1 MAKQSVVLARI
12 CAIYDN
18 KAFVIQKD
26 SQFKKIFKC
35 ADLSRYYTINSKY
48 LVPYYVNEGY
58 SRTFHNENE
67 EYDVFTGLDNVFS
80 DLLYNNEE
88 EKIGNL
94 LVELGENIP
103 VSRFQDEDDDSVL
116 RRKLEE
122 LKGLYELVGYKLV
135 EKEDSFDVEPYTGSD
150 DRLSDISEIENW
162 LEQEFEG
169 VFSAYQGAVESYTSN
184 NYGTCIESCRTVLTG
199 IFSKYK
205 GPEQFAKWIRGAAN
219 MSGEMTDVATLK
231 ASIDALAKNDLA
243 DFFEE
248 NRSGSYK
255 KTKAIYAIYSMM
267 SDYGT
272 HREEGTVETPSKADA
287 LMMFRM
293 MQDIVLWIYQTKEV

>member
-103 VSRFQDEDDDSVL
+103 VSRFQDEDDDSVEE
-116 RRKLEE
+116 KDTDLE
-122 LKGLYELVGYKLV
+122 GNN
-135 EKEDSFDVEPYTGSD
+135 DFNA
-150 DRLSDISEIENW
+150 DID
-162 LEQEFEG
+162 
-169 VFSAYQGAVESYTSN
+169 
-184 NYGTCIESCRTVLTG
+184 
-199 IFSKYK
+199 
-205 GPEQFAKWIRGAAN
+205 
-219 MSGEMTDVATLK
+219 EM
-231 ASIDALAKNDLA
+231 
-243 DFFEE
+243 DFF
-248 NRSGSYK
+248 
-255 KTKAIYAIYSMM
+255 
-267 SDYGT
+267 
-272 HREEGTVETPSKADA
+272 
-287 LMMFRM
+287 
-293 MQDIVLWIYQTKEV
+293 DILKLFLVFCL